1 MKARYD
7 LSAVVKLLV
16 SSAPARKDTKLA
28 ILDYFKNSRLFE
40 LYGATET
47 GWVTVLKPNEQI
59 RRLGSVSREWA
70 GSGAIKILDID
81 KKEVADS
88 EVSEVFSKKSYVFD
102 GYWKNPEMTVQA
114 FCGQWCSVGD
124 KARRDADGYIHLAD
138 RKSNLIIS
146 GGENLPV

>member
-1 MKARYD
+1 M
-7 LSAVVKLLV
+7 
-16 SSAPARKDTKLA
+16 
-28 ILDYFKNSRLFE
+28 
-40 LYGATET
+40 
-47 GWVTVLKPNEQI
+47 TVLKPNEQI

-70 GSGAIKILDID
+70 GSGALKILDID

-124 KARRDADGYIHLAD
+124 MARHDADGYIHLAD
-138 RKSNLIIS
+138 RKSNPIIS